1 MLLSLKKIKMKKI
14 IFLFLPLIV
23 FSQVKTK
30 KQLAHTYSIVA
41 MDEKTGEMAVGVQ
54 SHWFSVGTIVS
65 WGKSGVGVVAIIF
78 CKSCIWS

>member
-1 MLLSLKKIKMKKI
+1 MKKI
-14 IFLFLPLIV
+14 LFLLLPFFV

-65 WGKSGVGVVAIIF
+65 FQNVLQRAGIRYNNDYR
-78 CKSCIWS
+78 